1 MNKTMTFFIILVVGL
16 FITSCNNAPKGAEAV
31 TKAAEAV
38 KKAVPADKTYNVK
51 AGSQVM
57 WTGSKLAGQ
66 HTGTLNITGGTVKT
80 QGGKVTGGRFQI
92 DMNSLTCTDL
102 KAGEGK
108 EKFEGH
114 LNSPDFFDTAN
125 HSEAT
130 FAITEVAQSGTGYSV
145 VGDLTIKGHTE
156 SIKVNMAVNGNT
168 ATTTFN
174 VDRTKFGVRYGSAS
188 FFDNLKDNAI
198 SDNFELV
205 VNLKF

>member
-1 MNKTMTFFIILVVGL
+1 MKKTISTVLLALVVTVGAIANTNPIL
-16 FITSCNNAPKGAEAV
+16 KKINIKESSIT
-31 TKAAEAV
+31 
-38 KKAVPADKTYNVK
+38 
-51 AGSQVM
+51 
-57 WTGSKLAGQ
+57 WTGKKVLGQ
-66 HTGTLNITGGTVKT
+66 HTGTINLTSGTLEMEGTKLVGGNFV
-80 QGGKVTGGRFQI
+80 V
-92 DMNSLTCTDL
+92 DMTSLSVSDL